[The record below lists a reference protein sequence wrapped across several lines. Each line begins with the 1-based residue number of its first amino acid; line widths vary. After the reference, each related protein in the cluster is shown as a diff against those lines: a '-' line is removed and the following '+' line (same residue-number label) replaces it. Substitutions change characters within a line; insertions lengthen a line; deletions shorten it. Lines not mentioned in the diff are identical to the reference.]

1 VLKAIRKQTG
11 KEPGDTIEVVLWR
24 DEEARTVEVP
34 AQFET
39 LMKKKEMLPF
49 FEKLS
54 YTRRKEYCRWI
65 TGAKEQGLRDRANS
79 FAFACGRSAAS
90 TSRDYARVTG

>member
-1 VLKAIRKQTG
+1 MLGVLKAIRKQTG
-11 KEPGDTIEVVLWR
+11 KEPGDTIEGVLWR

-49 FEKLS
+49 FEKTELHPP
-54 YTRRKEYCRWI
+54 
-65 TGAKEQGLRDRANS
+65 QGVLPLDY
-79 FAFACGRSAAS
+79 RS
-90 TSRDYARVTG
+90 